1 VHSTCSLV
9 GDESRRDKNGYIV
22 YELKSIEKI
31 VQERRGRKSKQTD
44 KAERFFALHWSNR
57 LFGRRDH
64 NVPECTTMRAKAI
77 YPLLDSLITITI
89 ICVSLER
96 RGPQSD
102 CVAFK
107 AYSENVTST
116 QDQSQIISEYLGVSS
131 IWTSSFAFGCPHRYP
146 LPYQTWNKC
155 NRQGRPCNSKFPF
168 RLLHGQYFIDAHT

>member
-1 VHSTCSLV
+1 VC
-9 GDESRRDKNGYIV
+9 
-22 YELKSIEKI
+22 ELKSIEKI
-31 VQERRGRKSKQTD
+31 VQERRGSQSKQTD

-116 QDQSQIISEYLGVSS
+116 QDQSQIISEYLRVSS
-131 IWTSSFAFGCPHRYP
+131 IWTSSFAFVVLIGIPCPTKLGTSATDKVVP
-146 LPYQTWNKC
+146 AIP
-155 NRQGRPCNSKFPF
+155 NSLFDF
-168 RLLHGQYFIDAHT
+168 STVNISSTHIHNSHL